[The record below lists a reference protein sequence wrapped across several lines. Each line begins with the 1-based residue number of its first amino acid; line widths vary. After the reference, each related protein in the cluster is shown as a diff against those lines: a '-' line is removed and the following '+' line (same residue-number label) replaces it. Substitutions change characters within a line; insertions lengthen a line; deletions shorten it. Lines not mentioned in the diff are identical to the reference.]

1 MRRTSKEDLPD
12 DKLLIRENKRLELE
26 RNILLF
32 LSIKLTKAV
41 VALKEGTFEDK
52 NDIIGESCK
61 VFSKVKDFKRV
72 VRKHGIEV

>member
-1 MRRTSKEDLPD
+1 MRKPRKEDLPD
-12 DKLLIRENKRLELE
+12 ERLLFREKDRLEVE

-41 VALKEGTFEDK
+41 IALKEGTFEDK
-52 NDIIGESCK
+52 HDIIGESCE